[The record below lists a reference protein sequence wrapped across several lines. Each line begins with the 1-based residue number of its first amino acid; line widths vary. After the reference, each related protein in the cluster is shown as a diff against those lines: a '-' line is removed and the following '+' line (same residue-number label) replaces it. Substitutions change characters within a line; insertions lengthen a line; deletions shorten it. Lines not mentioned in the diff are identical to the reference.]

1 MADNILKNLGSF
13 FLRQPVKP
21 STVQGAPG
29 FSVVGGYLETRE
41 RGRELATSDAR
52 YTSYSEMLSN
62 VSVVAAG
69 VRYFLN
75 LVAGASWSF
84 TAAEHPDGERMAELA
99 EAILT
104 DDPRTSWARVV
115 RRAAMYRFYGFSL
128 QEWTAMRHEDG
139 HYTLKDVQPRAQSTI
154 KRWDVADDGT
164 VLGVGQESPQ
174 TTQELY
180 IPRAKLLYMVDDTL
194 SDSPEG
200 LGMFRHLVEP
210 AARLRRYEQLEGT
223 GFEGDLRGIPVG
235 RGPFRDIEEKV
246 KSGAMTKEDAIK
258 LVKPL
263 RDFMRS
269 HIRSE
274 KLALQLDS
282 GTYETRDEA
291 VRPSSVRQW
300 DLELLNGGSTSF
312 AEVAQA
318 IERVNREMARV
329 LGVEQLLLGGD
340 GGGAFALGKDKT
352 SSFFLLVDG
361 ALREIREQVADD
373 LLKTVWRL
381 NGWDL
386 KSMPVVDTE
395 AVRHTDVAEA
405 AAVLRDLATSGAVLD
420 PNDPAINELRDALG
434 LSHAIPVEM
443 DDEEDASLGAGRKGR
458 KKPDDA
464 EDDDAEGDEDKLK
477 DPAPGA

>member
-1 MADNILKNLGSF
+1 MADNILKSLGSF
-13 FLRQPVKP
+13 FVRQPVKT
-21 STVQGAPG
+21 STPQGAPG
-29 FSVVGGYLETRE
+29 FNIVGGYLETRE
-41 RGRELATSDAR
+41 RGRELGSHEAR

-75 LVAGASWSF
+75 LVAGAGWSF
-84 TAAEHPDGERMAELA
+84 TPAEHPDGERMAELA

-128 QEWTAMRHEDG
+128 QEWTAVRHEEG
-139 HYTLKDVQPRAQSTI
+139 HYTLRDVQPRAQSTI
-154 KRWDVADDGT
+154 KRWDVEEDGT
-164 VLGVGQESPQ
+164 VVGVGQESPQ
-174 TTQELY
+174 TMRELY

-210 AARLRRYEQLEGT
+210 SARLRRYEQLEGT

-235 RGPFRDIEEKV
+235 RGPFRELEDKV
-246 KSGAMTKEDAIK
+246 KNGSMTKEDAARLI
-258 LVKPL
+258 KPL
-263 RDFMRS
+263 RDFLRS
-269 HIRSE
+269 HVRSE
-274 KLALQLDS
+274 KLAISLDS
-282 GTYETRDEA
+282 ATYETRDEA
-291 VRPSSVRQW
+291 VRPSGVKQW
-300 DLELLNGGSTSF
+300 DVELLNGGSTSF
-312 AEVAQA
+312 ADVAKA
-318 IERVNREMARV
+318 IERVNREMARIM
-329 LGVEQLLLGGD
+329 GVEQLLLGGD

-373 LLKTVWRL
+373 LLKNVWRL
-381 NGWDL
+381 NGWDP
-386 KSMPVVDTE
+386 KSMPVLDTE
-395 AVRHTDVAEA
+395 AVRHTDVQEA

-434 LSHAIPVEM
+434 LSHSIPFTP
-443 DDEEDASLGAGRKGR
+443 DDEEDASLGGGRKGR
-458 KKPDDA
+458 EKDDDTEDDA
-464 EDDDAEGDEDKLK
+464 EDDELK

>member
-1 MADNILKNLGSF
+1 MADSILKSLGAMF
-13 FLRQPVKP
+13 NRQPAKP
-21 STVQGAPG
+21 TTVQGAPG
-29 FSVVGGYLETRE
+29 FSVVGGYLESPE
-41 RGRELATSDAR
+41 RGKALGSHEGR
-52 YTSYSEMLSN
+52 YTTYSELLSN

-75 LVAGASWSF
+75 LVAGAGWSF
-84 TAAEHPDGERMAELA
+84 TPAEHPDGERMAELA

-104 DDPRTSWARVV
+104 DDPSTSWARIV
-115 RRAAMYRFYGFSL
+115 RRAAMYRFYGFSV
-128 QEWTAMRHEDG
+128 QEWTATRHADG
-139 HYTLKDVQPRAQSTI
+139 HYTLRDVQSRAQSTI
-154 KRWDVADDGT
+154 KRWDVAEDGT

-174 TTQELY
+174 TMRELY
-180 IPRAKLLYMVDDTL
+180 IPRSKLLYLVDDTL

-200 LGMFRHLVEP
+200 LGLFRHLAEP
-210 AARLRRYEQLEGT
+210 SARLRRYEQLEGT

-235 RGPFRDIEEKV
+235 RGPFRDIEAKV
-246 KSGAMTKEDAIK
+246 QNGTMTRQDAAA
-258 LVKPL
+258 LMKPL
-263 RDFMRS
+263 RDFLRA
-269 HIRSE
+269 HVRSE
-274 KLALQLDS
+274 KLALSLDS
-282 GTYETRDEA
+282 STYETTDDA
-291 VRPSSVRQW
+291 KRPSSVRQW

-312 AEVAQA
+312 AEVAAA

-381 NGWDL
+381 NGWDME
-386 KSMPVVDTE
+386 SMPVLGTE
-395 AVRHTDVAEA
+395 AVRHTDVQEA
-405 AAVLRDLATSGAVLD
+405 AAVLRDLATAGAVLD

-434 LSHAIPVEM
+434 LSHAEPVDTA

-458 KKPDDA
+458 KPGEEDPEDP
-464 EDDDAEGDEDKLK
+464 EDDTEE